1 MSGALQPVDGDPAI
15 RRERCVVCGSEAAG
29 PCASCKKMVC
39 GDCSVLTEGGVDTWA
54 ICVRCDRKK
63 GRSLAPGWNAIT
75 ISLILFVA
83 ALGTV
88 ALAIVL
94 LSRP

>member
-1 MSGALQPVDGDPAI
+1 MSGGLQPIDSGNEPRCAI
-15 RRERCVVCGSEAAG
+15 CGGLAAG
-29 PCASCKKMVC
+29 PCASCKRMVC

-63 GRSLAPGWNAIT
+63 GRSLSSGWTAIVAWLVL
-75 ISLILFVA
+75 LIGV
-83 ALGTV
+83 LGLLAVTV
-88 ALAIVL
+88 VL